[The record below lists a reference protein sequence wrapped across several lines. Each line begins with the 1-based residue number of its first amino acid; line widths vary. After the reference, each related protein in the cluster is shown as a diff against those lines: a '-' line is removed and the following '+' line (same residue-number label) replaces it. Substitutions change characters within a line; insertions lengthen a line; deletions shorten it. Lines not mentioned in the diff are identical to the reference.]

1 MVVFKSCLGAVWGRS
16 LSSIALRYESWGCPV
31 QYSTACCQD
40 DWEVGGRGKRG
51 EARGYLCCC
60 LKCAAK
66 SHIKILPSLSK
77 EFKRIKWIK
86 RKGSNGVWGGVG
98 RICRTINLT
107 MVIILSIIHR
117 RRHDEHFLQ
126 HHHDHH
132 EEGMFIII
140 IVISGDRIC
149 YKQYKQC
156 LYKIIAAGKVRLGGW
171 SGILVRSL

>member
-1 MVVFKSCLGAVWGRS
+1 MRS
-16 LSSIALRYESWGCPV
+16 QE
-31 QYSTACCQD
+31 
-40 DWEVGGRGKRG
+40 
-51 EARGYLCCC
+51 
-60 LKCAAK
+60 
-66 SHIKILPSLSK
+66 
-77 EFKRIKWIK
+77 
-86 RKGSNGVWGGVG
+86 SNGKDQTGFGGDVG

-126 HHHDHH
+126 HHHDPH

-149 YKQYKQC
+149 YKRYKQC